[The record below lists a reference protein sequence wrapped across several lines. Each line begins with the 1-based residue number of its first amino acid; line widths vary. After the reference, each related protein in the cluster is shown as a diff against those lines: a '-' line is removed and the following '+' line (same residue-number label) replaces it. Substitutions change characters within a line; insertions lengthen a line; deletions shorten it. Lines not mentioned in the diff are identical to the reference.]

1 MEQEQGIP
9 WIQSTGHISTQRR
22 ENGQQTQRLGHPSLT
37 RLMDRYQRIMSQAD
51 MHKQI
56 VS

>member
-9 WIQSTGHISTQRR
+9 WTQSTGHISTQRK
-22 ENGQQTQRLGHPSLT
+22 ENGQQTQRLGHLSLT